1 MTIYKEFRVGGKGD
15 NPFGGLIGLLG
26 LALFFVAMYFIAK
39 GIFTVLA
46 WASPVL
52 LIGAAIMDY
61 TVITDFGKFLMKLI
75 KDNPVMGIITLVLS
89 VVGYPILFGY
99 LFFKALM
106 RRQVNKIMKEANKEP
121 EYDKYEEVTEEA
133 EDFLELPQI
142 EKQSKKTTSEYD
154 DLFK

>member
-1 MTIYKEFRVGGKGD
+1 M
-15 NPFGGLIGLLG
+15 
-26 LALFFVAMYFIAK
+26 AK

-75 KDNPVMGIITLVLS
+75 KDNPIMGIVTLVLS

-121 EYDKYEEVTEEA
+121 EYDNYEEVNEEQD

-142 EKQSKKTTSEYD
+142 EKQSKKATSEYD